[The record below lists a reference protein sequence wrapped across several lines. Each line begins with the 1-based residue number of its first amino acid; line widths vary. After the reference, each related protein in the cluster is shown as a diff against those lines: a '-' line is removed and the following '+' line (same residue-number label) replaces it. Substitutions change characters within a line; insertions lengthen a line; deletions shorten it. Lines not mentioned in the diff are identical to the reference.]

1 MPSGLKSAR
10 YLAASL
16 ARPLPL
22 KGRRHDL
29 HALLAIP
36 CRRTSSSS
44 FPAAASVAEE
54 VKQAEASYKIV
65 DRAADF
71 AEKQARRPDFDHSGA
86 PIEVTKQPNP
96 GWQYGDGAR
105 GYDPSW
111 THTEVDPYAHDR
123 PMISNYKLL
132 VSGIAPRPIGFIST
146 VSADGRTKNL
156 APFSYFQVVDHD
168 PPTFVVGF
176 SSRPGREKDTYRN
189 LLDTGECVINTV
201 SEGMMEA
208 VSATSLDPPHGVSE
222 WAVSGL
228 LEAPATTVRPSRV
241 HESVLSVEGRVV
253 DAKELGGHARPGMSA
268 AGVVLIQATR
278 FWVRDD
284 ATNDD
289 ASHVALDKLR
299 PVAQLGGM
307 SYGRITS
314 TFELPRKRWA
324 DEKAISELLSGLE

>member
-1 MPSGLKSAR
+1 MPLE
-10 YLAASL
+10 
-16 ARPLPL
+16 
-22 KGRRHDL
+22 GRRHGAY
-29 HALLAIP
+29 ALLAIP
-36 CRRTSSSS
+36 CKRTASSSS
-44 FPAAASVAEE
+44 ATAASVAEE

-65 DRAADF
+65 DRAANF
-71 AEKQARRPDFDHSGA
+71 AERQARRPDFDHAGT

-105 GYDPSW
+105 DYDPSS
-111 THTEVDPYAHDR
+111 THTEVDPYAQDR

-132 VSGIAPRPIGFIST
+132 VSAIAPRPIGFIST

-176 SSRPGREKDTYRN
+176 SSRPGRQKDTYRN
-189 LLDTGECVINTV
+189 LVDTGECVINTV

-208 VSATSLDPPHGVSE
+208 VNATSLDPPHGVSE
-222 WAVSGL
+222 WAISGL
-228 LEAPATTVRPSRV
+228 HEAPATTVRPSRV

-253 DAKELGGHARPGMSA
+253 DAKQLGDHARPGMSA
-268 AGVVLIQATR
+268 ASVVLIQATR

-324 DEKAISELLSGLE
+324 DEKANSALLSSLESHKE